1 LNKEGLD
8 GIGYLKAPG
17 SDRMPA
23 LFYKKIWHIVGD
35 IVREIKTL
43 LEGGDMPSGWN
54 ETIVVLISKV
64 QCPEKLKD
72 LRPISLCMVVYKI
85 ISKVISNRLKFIL
98 ADIIS
103 PNQSA
108 VSFCPGDLLNVE
120 EGPGILYSW

>member
-1 LNKEGLD
+1 MEIKEGLD
-8 GIGYLKAPG
+8 GIDDLKAPG
-17 SDRMPA
+17 SDGMPA
-23 LFYKKIWHIVGD
+23 LFYKKNWHIVGDD
-35 IVREIKTL
+35 IVREIKTF

-85 ISKVISNRLKFIL
+85 ISKVISNRLKSIL

-108 VSFCPGDLLNVE
+108 VSCCPGTSSQYYRH
-120 EGPGILYSW
+120 G